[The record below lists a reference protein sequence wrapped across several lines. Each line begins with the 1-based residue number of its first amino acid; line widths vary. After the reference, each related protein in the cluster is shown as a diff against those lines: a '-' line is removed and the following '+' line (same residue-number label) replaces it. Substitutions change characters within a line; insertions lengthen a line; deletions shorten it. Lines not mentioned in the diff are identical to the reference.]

1 MVGRNEG
8 IDEAAPCRRRWTM
21 GAHLGSLGGVKAGHL
36 LKGRQP
42 GQIGEA
48 EGGSEQKSA
57 ITDRE
62 DHMFG

>member
-1 MVGRNEG
+1 MKESMRQRRAGADGR
-8 IDEAAPCRRRWTM
+8 W
-21 GAHLGSLGGVKAGHL
+21 GALGSLGGVKAGHL

-62 DHMFG
+62 DHVFG